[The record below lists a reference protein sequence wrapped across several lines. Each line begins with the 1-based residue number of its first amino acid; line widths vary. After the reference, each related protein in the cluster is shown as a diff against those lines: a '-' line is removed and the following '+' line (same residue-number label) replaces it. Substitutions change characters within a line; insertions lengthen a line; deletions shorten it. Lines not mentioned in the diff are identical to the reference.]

1 MNARAAKKTI
11 EVPDSAPLDLGF
23 GSRKESIQASSRV
36 RPDSSK
42 HRSSKGFDLD
52 GKPLPAGTDT
62 EIIIKKPISHRDGDS
77 SVQQNNEDE
86 S

>member
-1 MNARAAKKTI
+1 MNARAAKKII

-23 GSRKESIQASSRV
+23 GREKESMKVSSRV

-52 GKPLPAGTDT
+52 G
-62 EIIIKKPISHRDGDS
+62 
-77 SVQQNNEDE
+77 
-86 S
+86 